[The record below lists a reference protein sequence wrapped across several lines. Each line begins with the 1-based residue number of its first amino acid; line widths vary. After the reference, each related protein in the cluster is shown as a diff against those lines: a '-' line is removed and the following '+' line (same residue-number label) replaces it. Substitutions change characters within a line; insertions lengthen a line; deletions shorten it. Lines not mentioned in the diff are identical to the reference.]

1 MELPGSIRDNVFEA
15 QAAEMMLLITQA
27 TGSGQTTAP
36 SSTSVLVARA
46 VAYLQT
52 HYQDPTLTTV
62 QLAQELYAS
71 REHLSRAFKECT
83 MESIHNYL
91 TYLRMQHCRKAL
103 EEGVSVLNACTESG
117 FPDYSSFLKAFRRLY
132 GITPR
137 RIPRTAL
144 DNGALKAAAGEYE
157 NFSQKG
163 LTFYPLCGII
173 LEQSA
178 RAAEKQKSK
187 YRGVEQSGSSSG
199 S

>member
-1 MELPGSIRDNVFEA
+1 
-15 QAAEMMLLITQA
+15 MLFITQA

-52 HYQDPTLTTV
+52 HYQDPTLTP
-62 QLAQELYAS
+62 Y
-71 REHLSRAFKECT
+71 HRAAGA
-83 MESIHNYL
+83 
-91 TYLRMQHCRKAL
+91 KAL
-103 EEGVSVLNACTESG
+103 RQPGTPFPRIQGGEHPQLPDLSVDAALPQGVGGGRFRPERLHRKRLSGLQQLPENLPPSV
-117 FPDYSSFLKAFRRLY
+117 RHH
-132 GITPR
+132 PR
-137 RIPRTAL
+137 RIPRTAP

>member
-1 MELPGSIRDNVFEA
+1 
-15 QAAEMMLLITQA
+15 
-27 TGSGQTTAP
+27 
-36 SSTSVLVARA
+36 
-46 VAYLQT
+46 
-52 HYQDPTLTTV
+52 
-62 QLAQELYAS
+62 
-71 REHLSRAFKECT
+71 

-117 FPDYSSFLKAFRRLY
+117 FPDYSSFLKTFRCLY
-132 GITPR
+132 GIPPR
-137 RIPRTAL
+137 RIPRTAP

-178 RAAEKQKSK
+178 RTAEKQKCK

>member
-1 MELPGSIRDNVFEA
+1 MPPFPFRCRISSEKWGQRIRCFTRNSQGLEHP
-15 QAAEMMLLITQA
+15 AA
-27 TGSGQTTAP
+27 P
-36 SSTSVLVARA
+36 VCW
-46 VAYLQT
+46 
-52 HYQDPTLTTV
+52 
-62 QLAQELYAS
+62 
-71 REHLSRAFKECT
+71 SRARWPTFRPIIRTRPLPPPRALRQPGAPFPRVQGVHHGEYPQLPDLSADAALPQGAGGGRFRSECL
-83 MESIHNYL
+83 H
-91 TYLRMQHCRKAL
+91 RKRL
-103 EEGVSVLNACTESG
+103 SGLQQLPENLPPSV
-117 FPDYSSFLKAFRRLY
+117 RHH
-132 GITPR
+132 PR
-137 RIPRTAL
+137 RIPRTAP

>member
-1 MELPGSIRDNVFEA
+1 MQDIFREMGATYSLLYPEQSGIR
-15 QAAEMMLLITQA
+15 T
-27 TGSGQTTAP
+27 P
-36 SSTSVLVARA
+36 SSTSVLVARGGLPSDPLSGPDPYHRA
-46 VAYLQT
+46 AGAGALRQPGAPFPCVQGVHHGEYPQLPDLSADAALPQGAGRGRFRPECLHRKRLSGLQ
-52 HYQDPTLTTV
+52 
-62 QLAQELYAS
+62 QLPENLPP
-71 REHLSRAFKECT
+71 
-83 MESIHNYL
+83 
-91 TYLRMQHCRKAL
+91 
-103 EEGVSVLNACTESG
+103 SVRHH
-117 FPDYSSFLKAFRRLY
+117 PH
-132 GITPR
+132 
-137 RIPRTAL
+137 RIPRTAP

>member
-1 MELPGSIRDNVFEA
+1 MPPFPLRCRISSEKWGQRIRCFTRNSQGLEDP
-15 QAAEMMLLITQA
+15 AAPVYW
-27 TGSGQTTAP
+27 S
-36 SSTSVLVARA
+36 RA

-52 HYQDPTLTTV
+52 HYQDPTLTTA

-83 MESIHNYL
+83 MGEYPQLPDLSADA
-91 TYLRMQHCRKAL
+91 AL
-103 EEGVSVLNACTESG
+103 PQGAGRGRFRSECLHRERLPGLQQLPENLPPSVRHHPC
-117 FPDYSSFLKAFRRLY
+117 
-132 GITPR
+132 
-137 RIPRTAL
+137 RIPRTAP